1 TYPGVAPWPAAV
13 ALVPVLGVVDA
24 PAVAFP
30 PPLVKCTTRKTI
42 RTTAMTDA
50 AREAIMRIPPK
61 RRDDGGSESGPAG
74 PERGGRPREAK
85 SSPPEPRSPG
95 ASMSGRT

>member
-1 TYPGVAPWPAAV
+1 MPTTTWPGWPAPVALILAAIGAACFSAAAANSVVAAPFSGYFRIVPAGLSTYPGVPPWPAAV
-13 ALVPVLGVVDA
+13 ALVPVLGVGDA

-50 AREAIMRIPPK
+50 AR
-61 RRDDGGSESGPAG
+61 
-74 PERGGRPREAK
+74 
-85 SSPPEPRSPG
+85 
-95 ASMSGRT
+95 

>member
-1 TYPGVAPWPAAV
+1 MPTTTWPGWPAPVALILAAIGAACFSAADANSVVAARCSGELPIFAAWVSTYPEVAPGPRAV

-50 AREAIMRIPPK
+50 AR
-61 RRDDGGSESGPAG
+61 
-74 PERGGRPREAK
+74 
-85 SSPPEPRSPG
+85 
-95 ASMSGRT
+95 